1 MENKL
6 EQKRQELFS
15 RELELKEMYGSTEI
29 NISIVKDGIEVEN
42 KTIGLDLYNMM
53 KELHDVNIV
62 DEILSN
68 TFSDK
73 INTNKTS

>member
-15 RELELKEMYGSTEI
+15 RELELKEMYGDSKI

-42 KTIGLDLYNMM
+42 KTVGLDLQTMM

-62 DEILSN
+62 DKILSN

>member
-15 RELELKEMYGSTEI
+15 RELELKEMYGDSKI

-42 KTIGLDLYNMM
+42 KTVGLDLYTMM

>member
-1 MENKL
+1 MENRL

-15 RELELKEMYGSTEI
+15 RELELKEMYGNTKI

-42 KTIGLDLYNMM
+42 KTIGLDLYTMM